1 MSFVYFARKPDDV
14 KVYKQFINDKKDLSA
29 KYNDKRSEYD
39 RVLEKYSGLLK
50 KLDTFPKDSIEHKN
64 LIVDLETLQSQLKE
78 DKFIKVNQLDF
89 GPTRDGEK
97 DTDTI
102 KNTVKK
108 ETKPRVK
115 KEKVVLVE

>member
-50 KLDTFPKDSIEHKN
+50 KLDTFPKDSVEHKN

-97 DTDTI
+97 DTDTV
-102 KNTVKK
+102 KNTVK
-108 ETKPRVK
+108 KPRVK